1 MKKLEPIFQLINAVV
16 LERLAVRL
24 RLGEDSGV
32 NVESAISK
40 ILLGLQSD
48 PKASAEDN
56 GLLIEDL
63 DLGVED
69 LQLPSPG
76 SPGISLTFRIDQV
89 TLKFSPAFWP
99 RAAVL
104 AKERLVSNMG
114 KLLDRIHL
122 RNLKVK
128 VSLDINKILD
138 AEVWMEH
145 QEITLAG
152 KAGITVDDVHVLL
165 EGMNLQ
171 EKNKKLAMK
180 QSRLTLF
187 SATTRVSGDVLNRG
201 VDVARNKIPS
211 MVQSIDFDLSY
222 ERMLVTTKLSVFPMA
237 IPTELTFMANNNQ
250 FGIYIVKVLIG
261 LARPVIL
268 GLLNKAAK
276 NKPEINVSGDKLFI
290 DIWSKVPIPVVCNLS
305 QFAINDGKIV
315 VAFSPPA
322 KLPERL
328 RQAPVIAESVAQ
340 AIEEEPKP
348 EEVPVE
354 ATAPLPP
361 LP

>member
-69 LQLPSPG
+69 LQIPSPG

-171 EKNKKLAMK
+171 EKNKKL
-180 QSRLTLF
+180 
-187 SATTRVSGDVLNRG
+187 
-201 VDVARNKIPS
+201 
-211 MVQSIDFDLSY
+211 
-222 ERMLVTTKLSVFPMA
+222 
-237 IPTELTFMANNNQ
+237 
-250 FGIYIVKVLIG
+250 
-261 LARPVIL
+261 
-268 GLLNKAAK
+268 
-276 NKPEINVSGDKLFI
+276 
-290 DIWSKVPIPVVCNLS
+290 
-305 QFAINDGKIV
+305 
-315 VAFSPPA
+315 
-322 KLPERL
+322 
-328 RQAPVIAESVAQ
+328 
-340 AIEEEPKP
+340 
-348 EEVPVE
+348 
-354 ATAPLPP
+354 TA
-361 LP
+361 